1 MLTTLTAAL
10 LATVFAEQATAQ
22 NGIWTGHDWTDN
34 VNGIQNNNGVLSGT
48 TWEVIRRLESASV
61 YGGNDLTDVYLDMPN
76 VQMV

>member
-1 MLTTLTAAL
+1 M
-10 LATVFAEQATAQ
+10 
-22 NGIWTGHDWTDN
+22 
-34 VNGIQNNNGVLSGT
+34 NGIQNDNGVLSGT